1 MSALVSGKR
10 RIAVIFHS
18 WKIGRVGSNFEWV
31 YNNATRLV
39 PKDYVLRGLEVRGDG
54 NVYTT
59 LTTDTDNDF
68 HFVSNE
74 VLNITPT
81 ESPLR
86 AFGTVVKIEAWG
98 VVA

>member
-1 MSALVSGKR
+1 MTDTR
-10 RIAVIFHS
+10 RIAVTLQT
-18 WKIGRVGSNFEWV
+18 KVDVGKTGRVGSFEWV
-31 YNNATRLV
+31 YNNAIRLV